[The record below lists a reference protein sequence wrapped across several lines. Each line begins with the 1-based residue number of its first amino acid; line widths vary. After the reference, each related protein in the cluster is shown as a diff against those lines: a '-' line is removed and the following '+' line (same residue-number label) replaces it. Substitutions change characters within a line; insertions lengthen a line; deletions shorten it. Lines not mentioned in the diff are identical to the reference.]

1 MDAAPRES
9 FNFDQWCELARQDPD
24 EFERHRLLAIEQTI
38 ERTIDTARLLRG
50 LQWRIDTTRSLA
62 RTPLKAC
69 IDISGMMW
77 DSLLALDFALKN
89 PKQLLASQHHNAAI
103 FQFRRREP
111 N

>member
-1 MDAAPRES
+1 MDAVPRES
-9 FNFDQWCELARQDPD
+9 FNFDRWCELARQDPD
-24 EFERHRLLAIEQTI
+24 EFERRRQLAIEQTI
-38 ERTIDTARLLRG
+38 VRSIDTTRLLRG

-77 DSLLALDFALKN
+77 DSLLALDFAFKN
-89 PKQLLASQHHNAAI
+89 PKQIPASQHHNAAI
-103 FQFRRREP
+103 LQFRRRDP